1 MIKGSQVLLDLII
14 LMRGSSYTL
23 SYAFP
28 RFWCQ
33 VVIVS
38 FSLTSAFIWHF
49 LAKFQIEKP
58 KQEEAKFTQIDGY
71 FIWENALASWVS
83 NDSFKK

>member
-1 MIKGSQVLLDLII
+1 
-14 LMRGSSYTL
+14 MRGSSYTL

-58 KQEEAKFTQIDGY
+58 KQEEAKFTQIDVWEVLKSFTGY